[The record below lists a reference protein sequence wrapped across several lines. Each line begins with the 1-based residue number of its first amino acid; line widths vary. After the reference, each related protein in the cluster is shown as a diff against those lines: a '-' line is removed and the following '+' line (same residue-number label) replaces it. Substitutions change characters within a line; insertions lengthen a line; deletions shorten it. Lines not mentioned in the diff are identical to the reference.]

1 MKKPLLISTLL
12 LVLSVACL
20 AGSND
25 TLPPGGT
32 QVSIMSYNVKLL
44 PRGANSFLKH
54 FPVKRAKLI
63 PAKLIETSPDVIVL
77 QEAFDGV
84 AIRAIKRRLK
94 KTYPYTAGFDNRKV
108 ISYKRA
114 GGVLMFSKYP
124 MKELE
129 SIRYSECK
137 GIDCMGNK
145 GAMLVQ
151 VNHPAGTI
159 QVLGT
164 HMQAGGS
171 KDLKKSQYEEA
182 GNLLRR
188 HEKQGVPQFAAGD
201 FNTHLNDSSLYVP
214 LITSLKCENGDIT
227 GECLYT
233 TDHLLN
239 DMDKYDPNRRG
250 VIDYVFY
257 KGNGVTPIT
266 TRRYVKAF
274 EQPWS
279 KKHKSLSDHNAIVLE
294 MKLPAAGVS
303 AN

>member
-12 LVLSVACL
+12 LALSVACF

-32 QVSIMSYNVKLL
+32 QVSIMSYNIKML

-63 PAKLIETSPDVIVL
+63 PAKLIETAPDVIVF

-84 AIRAIKRRLK
+84 AIRAIKKRLK
-94 KTYPYTAGFDNRKV
+94 KVYPYTAGFDNRKV

-145 GAMLVQ
+145 GAMLVE
-151 VNHPAGTI
+151 VSHPAGTI

-164 HMQAGGS
+164 HMQAGGG
-171 KDLKKSQYEEA
+171 KELKKSQYAEA
-182 GNLLRR
+182 GELLRR

-201 FNTHLNDSSLYVP
+201 FNTHLDDSTLYVP
-214 LITSLKCENGDIT
+214 LLTSLRCVNGDIT
-227 GECLYT
+227 GDCLYT
-233 TDHLLN
+233 SDHLLN
-239 DMDKYDPNRRG
+239 DMDSYDPNRRK
-250 VIDYVFY
+250 VIDFVFY
-257 KGNGVTPIT
+257 KGNGVTPIS

-303 AN
+303 TN